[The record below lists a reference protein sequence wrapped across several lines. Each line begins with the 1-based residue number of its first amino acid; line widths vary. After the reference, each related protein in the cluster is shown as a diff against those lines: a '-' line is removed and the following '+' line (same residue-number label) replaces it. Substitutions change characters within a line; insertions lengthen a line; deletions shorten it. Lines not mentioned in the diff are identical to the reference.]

1 MNERILQ
8 TQWLY
13 SILEAEIYIV
23 IGVLF
28 AVTWLFYQFFL
39 RNLSEERH
47 KSVRTQFKDTLRHFI
62 LFSFLFFLFYL
73 INPNQELS
81 TLAQKALPYVALM
94 TFVWGAMVFVRSAR
108 LLVLLYLFLGSRQE
122 GVPILMVNIFSL
134 LASIIILFWG
144 AAKIFNVQLG
154 PLLATSAA
162 FSLILGLA
170 MQDTLGNLFAG
181 ISLQLDKNYEIGDW
195 LEIQVGSQKSVGKVV
210 EITWR
215 STLLLGFSDEYITIP
230 NRTMATAQISNYSPV
245 DRPII
250 RSQFFRVKYGSDL
263 KLVKSLLEK
272 AALSVGEILHQPEPY
287 SYVQETSESWI
298 TVKLGYF
305 IESFGSQHNVGDK
318 VINAV
323 VTAFNE
329 NKIEFARPNIE
340 VNVNEKT

>member
-1 MNERILQ
+1 MNEKILQ

-23 IGVLF
+23 IFIIF
-28 AVTWLFYQFFL
+28 ASTWLFYQLFL

-47 KSVRTQFKDTLRHFI
+47 KSIRDQIKDILKHFI
-62 LFSFLFFLFYL
+62 IFSLFFLTFYM
-73 INPNQELS
+73 INPNQELGP
-81 TLAQKALPYVALM
+81 LAQKALPYVALL
-94 TFVWGAMVFVRSAR
+94 TFAWGAMVFVRSTR
-108 LLVLLYLFLGSRQE
+108 LLVLFYLFLGAKQE

-134 LASIIILFWG
+134 LVSMIILFWG

-195 LEIQVGSQKSVGKVV
+195 IEIQMGSHKAVGKVV

-215 STLLLGFSDEYITIP
+215 STLLIGFSEEFITIP

-250 RSQFFRVKYGSDL
+250 RSQIFRVKYGSDL
-263 KLVKSLLEK
+263 KKVKVLLEK
-272 AALSVGEILHQPEPY
+272 AALTVNDVLNSPEPY
-287 SYVQETSESWI
+287 SYVQETTESWI
-298 TVKLGYF
+298 TFKLGYY
-305 IESFGSQHNVGDK
+305 IESFGSQHNVADK
-318 VINAV
+318 IVNAV
-323 VTAFNE
+323 VLAFHE
-329 NKIEFARPNIE
+329 NNIEFARPEISVSLNQKI
-340 VNVNEKT
+340 